1 MNIKEAIDE
10 ALPRGKAITRKSW
23 QEEDQALWVIPTN
36 SSACMILYN
45 PREPVE
51 QKLIP
56 CWQPEASDLQA
67 NDWLLINF

>member
-10 ALPRGKAITRKSW
+10 AMPQGKAITRKSW
-23 QEEDQALWVIPTN
+23 QDERITLWVIPTN
-36 SSACMILYN
+36 LSARMILYN

-56 CWQPEASDLQA
+56 CWEPEATDLQA
-67 NDWLLINF
+67 NDWLTY